1 MTGTFVAVVG
11 ASGAGKDSV
20 INFARDRLGD
30 AVVVVRR
37 VVTRTADGG
46 SEDHDSLSPE
56 AFASAERDGQFALS
70 WEAHGLNYGLP
81 LALEDDLAAGRVVIA
96 NLSRAV
102 LPRLLARYPS
112 ALVVEVSAAPEIIA
126 QRLAGRGRE
135 GSEDIRRRMER
146 STGFPL
152 PPSTVR
158 IDNSSD
164 LSVAGSQFVT
174 LLRDLLRQPA

>member
-37 VVTRTADGG
+37 AVTRAADGG

-56 AFASAERDGQFALS
+56 AFASAERDGRFALS
-70 WEAHGLNYGLP
+70 WEAHGLSYGLP
-81 LALEDDLAAGRVVIA
+81 VALEDDLAAGRVVIA

-102 LPRLLARYPS
+102 LPRLLARYPA

-135 GSEDIRRRMER
+135 AGDDIRRRMER
-146 STGFPL
+146 SANFRL
-152 PPSTVR
+152 PPSTVQ
-158 IDNSSD
+158 IDNSGD
-164 LSVAGSQFVT
+164 LDRAGNRFVS
-174 LLRDLLRQPA
+174 LLRDVLRQPA